1 VDGFGSDTN
10 QAVGHSAG
18 RSAETSKPRSAR
30 PVGNSTT
37 GRPTMVIYPVTVD
50 EAGRIFDA
58 DGKQVIAT
66 GLEPEAILEGL
77 EDVRAGR
84 MRPLKEIIASRN
96 QHGI

>member
-1 VDGFGSDTN
+1 VGGFGIDTD
-10 QAVGHSAG
+10 QAVGYSAG
-18 RSAETSKPRSAR
+18 SGAETSRPRVAR
-30 PVGNSTT
+30 PVGSSTT
-37 GRPTMVIYPVTVD
+37 GRPTMVVYPVTVD

-84 MRPLKEIIASRN
+84 MRPLKEIMASRN